1 MKLKKNLQFIKEL
14 KNKIKDDELDFDNEE
29 YYDDALNCSVSDD
42 EIMNELKR
50 KFDELFGPID
60 PED

>member
-1 MKLKKNLQFIKEL
+1 MKLEKNLQFIKEL
-14 KNKIKDDELDFDNEE
+14 KNKIKDNELDFDNEE
-29 YYDDALNCSVSDD
+29 YYDDSLNCSVSDD